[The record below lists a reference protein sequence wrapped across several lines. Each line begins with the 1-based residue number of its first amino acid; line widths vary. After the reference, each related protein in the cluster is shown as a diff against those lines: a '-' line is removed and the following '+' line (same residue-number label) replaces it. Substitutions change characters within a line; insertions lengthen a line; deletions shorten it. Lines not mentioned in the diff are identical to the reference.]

1 MSDRAASAGHDP
13 DNDCLF
19 CRWIRAGREVARI
32 GSVVAFK
39 DGYPVSDGHVLI
51 VPVRHVSDCLSMTR
65 DEIRDSETL
74 IRSLTTTI
82 RQNDPAVSGFNIGTN
97 VGESAGQTVMH
108 AHIHLIPRRDG
119 DTPDPRGGVR
129 GVIPGTRSY

>member
-1 MSDRAASAGHDP
+1 MSDKTVSDGHDQES
-13 DNDCLF
+13 DCLF
-19 CRWIRAGREVARI
+19 CRWVRTGRALARR

-39 DGYPVSDGHVLI
+39 DGYPVTDGHLLI
-51 VPVRHVSDCLSMTR
+51 LPVRHVSDCLSMTR
-65 DEIRDSETL
+65 DEIRDSEVL
-74 IRSLTTTI
+74 IRSLTATI
-82 RQNDPAVSGFNIGTN
+82 RQNDPTVSGFNLGTN

-129 GVIPGTRSY
+129 GVIPGKRSY